1 MSPSFELGYFE
12 AVEWFSISSPL
23 NILIVRT
30 NSVFASLIDQ
40 LNVQH
45 DRIVYILPLTWVPQQ
60 NNAAFLYTYGVVSR
74 LYDHGLDEG
83 GVSSPKSDSVP
94 TMTKHH

>member
-1 MSPSFELGYFE
+1 MNDL
-12 AVEWFSISSPL
+12 
-23 NILIVRT
+23 
-30 NSVFASLIDQ
+30 DQ

-94 TMTKHH
+94 TMAKHH

>member
-1 MSPSFELGYFE
+1 MNDL
-12 AVEWFSISSPL
+12 
-23 NILIVRT
+23 
-30 NSVFASLIDQ
+30 DQ

-83 GVSSPKSDSVP
+83 GVSSPKSDDETSLRLAHWFITSAWYLAVAI
-94 TMTKHH
+94 

>member
-1 MSPSFELGYFE
+1 MNDL
-12 AVEWFSISSPL
+12 
-23 NILIVRT
+23 
-30 NSVFASLIDQ
+30 DQ

-45 DRIVYILPLTWVPQQ
+45 DRIVYILPLTWVPRQ

-83 GVSSPKSDSVP
+83 GVSSRKVILCLL
-94 TMTKHH
+94 